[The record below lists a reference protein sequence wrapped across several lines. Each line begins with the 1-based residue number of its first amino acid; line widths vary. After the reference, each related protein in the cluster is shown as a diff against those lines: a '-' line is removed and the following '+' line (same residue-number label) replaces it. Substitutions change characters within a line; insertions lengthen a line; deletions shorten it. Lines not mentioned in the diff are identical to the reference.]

1 MSVFPC
7 PVQNVSNQM
16 AKLHILLADDH
27 AVVREGLKRL
37 IDAEPDMRVIGE
49 ASEGAEAID
58 KAVRLC
64 PEVAVIDVSMGDV
77 NGAEATRRIRTSCPG
92 TRVLALTVHE
102 DTSYLRELLD
112 AGAAGYVLKRA
123 AADELIRAIR
133 AVASGG
139 VYVDPRIAGKLVNTF
154 APPKAALTN
163 AMADLS
169 DRETAVLRY
178 IAQGYTNK
186 EIASQLG
193 LSVKTVETY
202 KARSMEKLGLRSRV
216 DIVRTASERGWLTAV

>member
-1 MSVFPC
+1 MS
-7 PVQNVSNQM
+7 
-16 AKLHILLADDH
+16 KLHILLADDH

-37 IDAEPDMRVIGE
+37 IDAEADMHVVGE
-49 ASEGAEAID
+49 ASDGAEAIE
-58 KAVRLC
+58 KAVKLS
-64 PEVAVIDVSMGDV
+64 PDVAVVDVSMGVV
-77 NGAEATRRIRTSCPG
+77 NGAEAARQIRTLCPA
-92 TRVLALTVHE
+92 TRILALTVHE

-112 AGAAGYVLKRA
+112 AGAAGYMLKRA

-154 APPKAALTN
+154 SPPKTSAQGAN
-163 AMADLS
+163 ADLS
-169 DRETAVLRY
+169 ERETAVLRF

-216 DIVRTASERGWLTAV
+216 DIVRTAGERGWLPTV

>member
-1 MSVFPC
+1 MG
-7 PVQNVSNQM
+7 
-16 AKLHILLADDH
+16 KLQILLADDH

-37 IDAEPDMRVIGE
+37 VDSEADMRVIGE
-49 ASEGAEAID
+49 ASDGAEAIE
-58 KAVRLC
+58 KAVQMC
-64 PEVAVIDVSMGDV
+64 PDVVVMDVSMGNV
-77 NGAEATRRIRTSCPG
+77 NGAEATRRIRSDCPG

-154 APPKAALTN
+154 GTTRAAPN
-163 AMADLS
+163 SAMADLS
-169 DRETAVLRY
+169 ERETAVLRF

-216 DIVRTASERGWLTAV
+216 DIVRTATERGWLNAV

>member
-1 MSVFPC
+1 LSAFPS
-7 PVQNVSNQM
+7 PIQNVSNQM

-58 KAVRLC
+58 KSVRLC

-133 AVASGG
+133 AVATGG

>member
-1 MSVFPC
+1 
-7 PVQNVSNQM
+7 M

-37 IDAEPDMRVIGE
+37 IDAEADMRVIGE
-49 ASEGAEAID
+49 AADGAEAIE

-64 PEVAVIDVSMGDV
+64 PDVGVIDVSMGNV
-77 NGAEATRRIRTSCPG
+77 NGAEATRRIRTLCPN

-133 AVASGG
+133 SVASGG

-154 APPKAALTN
+154 AAPKTSAHTAT
-163 AMADLS
+163 ADLS
-169 DRETAVLRY
+169 ERETAVLRL

-202 KARSMEKLGLRSRV
+202 KSRSMEKLGLRSRV
-216 DIVRTASERGWLTAV
+216 DIVRIAGERGWLTST

>member
-1 MSVFPC
+1 
-7 PVQNVSNQM
+7 M

-37 IDAEPDMRVIGE
+37 IDAEADMRVIAEASDGGE
-49 ASEGAEAID
+49 AIEKAIR
-58 KAVRLC
+58 VS
-64 PEVAVIDVSMGDV
+64 PEVAVVDVSMGTV
-77 NGAEATRRIRTSCPG
+77 NGAEATRRIRIACPG

-102 DTSYLRELLD
+102 DTSYMRELLD

-133 AVASGG
+133 AVAAGG

-154 APPKAALTN
+154 GTTRAASHS

-169 DRETAVLRY
+169 ERETAVLRF

-216 DIVRTASERGWLTAV
+216 DIVRVATERGWLSAV

>member
-1 MSVFPC
+1 MQLC
-7 PVQNVSNQM
+7 PDV
-16 AKLHILLADDH
+16 
-27 AVVREGLKRL
+27 AVV
-37 IDAEPDMRVIGE
+37 
-49 ASEGAEAID
+49 
-58 KAVRLC
+58 
-64 PEVAVIDVSMGDV
+64 DVSMGQI
-77 NGAEATRRIRTSCPG
+77 NGAEATRKIRTVCPN

-123 AADELIRAIR
+123 AADELIQAIR

-139 VYVDPRIAGKLVNTF
+139 VYVDPRIAGKLVSTF
-154 APPKAALTN
+154 AQARALAPTT
-163 AMADLS
+163 MAELS
-169 DRETAVLRY
+169 ERETAVLRL

-216 DIVRTASERGWLTAV
+216 DIVRTATERGWLTAV

>member
-1 MSVFPC
+1 
-7 PVQNVSNQM
+7 M

-37 IDAEPDMRVIGE
+37 IDAEADMRVIGE
-49 ASEGAEAID
+49 ASDGAEAIE

-64 PEVAVIDVSMGDV
+64 PDVGVIDVSMGNV
-77 NGAEATRRIRTSCPG
+77 NGAEATRRIRILCPS

-133 AVASGG
+133 SVAAGG

-154 APPKAALTN
+154 APPKTSMHTAT
-163 AMADLS
+163 ADLS
-169 DRETAVLRY
+169 ERETAVLRL

-202 KARSMEKLGLRSRV
+202 KSRSMEKLGLRSRV
-216 DIVRTASERGWLTAV
+216 DIVRIAGERGWLTSA

>member
-1 MSVFPC
+1 
-7 PVQNVSNQM
+7 M

-37 IDAEPDMRVIGE
+37 IDAEGDMRVIGE
-49 ASEGAEAID
+49 ASDGAEAIE
-58 KAVRLC
+58 KATHFHAD
-64 PEVAVIDVSMGDV
+64 VAVIDVSMGNV
-77 NGAEATRRIRTSCPG
+77 NGAEATRRIRVACPS

-112 AGAAGYVLKRA
+112 AGASGYVVKRA
-123 AADELIRAIR
+123 AGDELIRAIR
-133 AVASGG
+133 AVATGG

-154 APPKAALTN
+154 ATQKSSVSFSV
-163 AMADLS
+163 ADLS
-169 DRETAVLRY
+169 ERETAVLRF

-186 EIASQLG
+186 EIAAQLG

-216 DIVRTASERGWLTAV
+216 DIVRAASERGWLGGV

>member
-1 MSVFPC
+1 
-7 PVQNVSNQM
+7 M

-27 AVVREGLKRL
+27 AVLREGLKRL
-37 IDAEPDMRVIGE
+37 IDAEGDMRVIGE
-49 ASEGAEAID
+49 ASDGEEAIERAQQLRPD
-58 KAVRLC
+58 
-64 PEVAVIDVSMGDV
+64 VAVIDVSMSPV
-77 NGAEATRRIRTSCPG
+77 NGAEATRRIRALCPG

-112 AGAAGYVLKRA
+112 AGAAAYVLKRA

-133 AVASGG
+133 AVAAGG

-154 APPKAALTN
+154 APPKASSSMAV
-163 AMADLS
+163 ADLS
-169 DRETAVLRY
+169 ERETAVLRF

-216 DIVRTASERGWLTAV
+216 DIVRAASERGWLGTS